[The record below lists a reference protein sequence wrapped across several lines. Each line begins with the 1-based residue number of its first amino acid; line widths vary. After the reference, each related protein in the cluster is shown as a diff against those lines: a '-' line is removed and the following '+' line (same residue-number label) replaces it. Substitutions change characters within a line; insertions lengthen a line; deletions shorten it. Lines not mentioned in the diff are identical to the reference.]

1 MSQQTIFICD
11 RCGAQFPEVKYDY
24 ESRIAMKLDYHW
36 DSESTGHHINSHYF
50 DLCNKCS
57 EEFERFVGNGNRKDL
72 SE

>member
-11 RCGAQFPEVKYDY
+11 RCGARFSEVKYDY

-36 DSESTGHHINSHYF
+36 DSESTGHHSKGHSF
-50 DLCNKCS
+50 DLCKKCS
-57 EEFERFVGNGNRKDL
+57 DEFERFIGNGKRKNL